1 MRFKFVTKFYNVLRH
16 FPSNCNFII
25 IICMHMCVSIA
36 SVCKLLRTVLPTCCK
51 NVCGQVQ
58 TTNCSTHTHTDRHT
72 AVQSTLH
79 DRGRFGCM
87 QTHAHTYIIAMYVC
101 AQGKEK
107 TKQNTSERQTITIAC
122 ARTSW
127 LRRLCCYCAVD
138 VLLLCCCCVVVVA
151 GHANRSAR
159 ALLALAKSSTFS
171 FHFLSAFCF

>member
-1 MRFKFVTKFYNVLRH
+1 
-16 FPSNCNFII
+16 
-25 IICMHMCVSIA
+25 MCVHCKCMQVVA
-36 SVCKLLRTVLPTCCK
+36 NSVAYMLQKRLWSSANYQL
-51 NVCGQVQ
+51 QH
-58 TTNCSTHTHTDRHT
+58 THTHTDRHT

-138 VLLLCCCCVVVVA
+138 VLLMLRCSCCWPCQQV
-151 GHANRSAR
+151 GAR
-159 ALLALAKSSTFS
+159 AFGFGKVINFQLSLFVCLLFLA
-171 FHFLSAFCF
+171 

>member
-58 TTNCSTHTHTDRHT
+58 TTNCSTHTHTHW
-72 AVQSTLH
+72 
-79 DRGRFGCM
+79 
-87 QTHAHTYIIAMYVC
+87 QTHSGSINFARQGALWLHANTRTYIIAMYVC

-107 TKQNTSERQTITIAC
+107 KQNTSERQTITIAC